1 MNSKSLWSNT
11 EFEMI
16 NVVDVFRYKPGIMK
30 KAEELLT
37 ELKEVLVEEMER
49 SNLIVPPETDVTQGQ
64 IARGE
69 NYKGFP
75 FISLDMPQRF
85 SKTEMFTFRTVFW
98 WGHCLVFSFILKGG
112 FVPSY
117 CENIITR
124 KDQSSFKGIYLAI
137 GPNPFEWELN
147 DENYRLV
154 AELSDANIRSTIQG
168 RKFMKLASFISL
180 SDPAFKLL
188 DWKTEGLVS
197 FQTISQM
204 AFAN

>member
-75 FISLDMPQRF
+75 FISL
-85 SKTEMFTFRTVFW
+85 
-98 WGHCLVFSFILKGG
+98 L
-112 FVPSY
+112 
-117 CENIITR
+117 NI
-124 KDQSSFKGIYLAI
+124 
-137 GPNPFEWELN
+137 
-147 DENYRLV
+147 
-154 AELSDANIRSTIQG
+154 
-168 RKFMKLASFISL
+168 
-180 SDPAFKLL
+180 
-188 DWKTEGLVS
+188 
-197 FQTISQM
+197 
-204 AFAN
+204 